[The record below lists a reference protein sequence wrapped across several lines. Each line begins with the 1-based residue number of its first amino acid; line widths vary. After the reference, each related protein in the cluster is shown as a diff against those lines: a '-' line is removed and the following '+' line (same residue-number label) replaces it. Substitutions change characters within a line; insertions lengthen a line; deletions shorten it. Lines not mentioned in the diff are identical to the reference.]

1 MKILIIRMY
10 PDVLNIN
17 TYNCQ
22 EIGLAKALV
31 RKNNICDI
39 VLYTD
44 KVPYEED
51 IKFDNNTR
59 KIHVY
64 HLKAKSILKNALYTN
79 DLYEIAKYYDIVQS
93 TEYDQIANKE
103 LWNKFGNKLVIY
115 HGPYCSEYTKGY
127 KKKCIISD
135 LYYRIN
141 KNFKNVQCIAKSK
154 LAEEL
159 LLSKNFKNIQTIGV
173 GLDSEKFEKNH
184 IKNNDKI
191 DYLIREKG
199 NYKYL
204 LYIGKLEERRNI
216 IYLIDILK
224 KLNNRD
230 NIYKLIIVGKGKE
243 EYIEKCRE
251 YAKEKAVLKNIIY
264 IESMGQEDLP
274 NVYKIADVFV
284 LPTQYEIFGMVL
296 LEAMYFGVPVV
307 TTLNGGSSML
317 IANNKY
323 GQICDL
329 QQINTWVDSIEEL
342 AILKADEKEKIS
354 KYIKE
359 NYTWDKLSDK
369 FIEVYKKGIGEL

>member
-224 KLNNRD
+224 KLNNKD

-264 IESMGQEDLP
+264 IESMGQEELP